1 MSLFDRL
8 SRVARAEINYAKSQS
23 VSTEPK
29 VGCPIALLQDAVL
42 KTRLVIAK
50 TPPAQ
55 ARQLKLTLK
64 DLETRLA
71 NAKAQRDELHRM
83 TMEVRLQEFDRLAG
97 NGLSELIKL
106 FEDINKDIVAMKAQF
121 SDGESIS
128 IAPVFQSNK

>member
-1 MSLFDRL
+1 MGLFQRL
-8 SRVARAEINYAKSQS
+8 NRVVRAEINYAKSQS

-29 VGCPIALLQDAVL
+29 VDCPIALLQDAVL

-50 TPPAQ
+50 MPPAQ
-55 ARQLKLTLK
+55 AGQLKLTLK

-97 NGLSELIKL
+97 NGLSEVITL
-106 FEDINKDIVAMKAQF
+106 FEEINGDIAAMKSQL
-121 SDGESIS
+121 SGSTIS
-128 IAPVFQSNK
+128 R